1 MCGVG
6 VKSCVVILRA
16 ASGASGGTQVI
27 ILGLDTAGQSGSV
40 ALVDETQIL
49 ASFYLRQAPTLSS
62 HLLRIVDIVC
72 GQAGCR
78 LDDLG
83 GLAVGL
89 GPGGFTSLRVGLA
102 TAQGLA
108 MATGKPLVGCSAF
121 EALVA
126 FAEGWNGA
134 ICPVLEARR
143 GEVYA
148 AFYQRQ
154 GAAMHETTPGMV
166 TTPDTLCTLV
176 TERTLFV
183 GSGVRTYGALLTA
196 TLGAQAVCLES
207 APEGGLAASVARV
220 GHGRLCASTPVAWP
234 ALKPLYIRAADAR
247 LPRHVMTAAE
257 DTRTHGTPKPR
268 E

>member
-1 MCGVG
+1 ML
-6 VKSCVVILRA
+6 LRA
-16 ASGASGGTQVI
+16 VSGASGGTQVI

-49 ASFYLRQAPTLSS
+49 VSFYLCQAPTLSS
-62 HLLRIVDIVC
+62 HLLRLVDVVC
-72 GQAGCR
+72 AQAGCR
-78 LDDLG
+78 VDDLG
-83 GLAVGL
+83 GLAVSL

-126 FAEGWNGA
+126 GAEGWQGA

-143 GEVYA
+143 GQVYA

-154 GAAMHETTPGMV
+154 GAAMHEIIPGMV
-166 TTPDTLCTLV
+166 TTPDMLCTLV

-183 GSGVRTYGALLTA
+183 GSGVRTYGAVFTA
-196 TLGAQAVCLES
+196 TLGAQAVCLEG

-220 GHGRLCASTPVAWP
+220 GHGRLGATTPTAWP
-234 ALKPLYIRAADAR
+234 ALTPLYIRAADAR
-247 LPRHVMTAAE
+247 LPRHVMAAAE
-257 DTRTHGTPKPR
+257 DTRIHGTSRP
-268 E
+268 

>member
-1 MCGVG
+1 
-6 VKSCVVILRA
+6 
-16 ASGASGGTQVI
+16 VI
-27 ILGLDTAGQSGSV
+27 ILGLDTAGQASSV
-40 ALVDETQIL
+40 ALVDEMQIL

-62 HLLRIVDIVC
+62 RLLHSIDLVC
-72 GQAGCR
+72 GQVGCR
-78 LDDLG
+78 VDDLG
-83 GLAVGL
+83 GLAVDL

-126 FAEGWNGA
+126 LAEGWNGA

-148 AFYQRQ
+148 AFYHRQ
-154 GAAMHETTPGMV
+154 GAVMHETMSGMV

-176 TERTLFV
+176 TERTLFI
-183 GSGVRTYGALLTA
+183 GSGVRSYGALFTA
-196 TLGAQAVCLES
+196 TLGAQAVCLEN

-220 GHGRLCASTPVAWP
+220 GHGRLGASTPTAWP
-234 ALKPLYIRAADAR
+234 VLKPLYIRAADAR
-247 LPRHVMTAAE
+247 LPRHVMVAAG
-257 DTRTHGTPKPR
+257 DTRTHGTPQPG

>member
-1 MCGVG
+1 ML
-6 VKSCVVILRA
+6 LRA
-16 ASGASGGTQVI
+16 VSGASGGTQVI

-40 ALVDETQIL
+40 ALADETQIL
-49 ASFYLRQAPTLSS
+49 VSFSLCQALTFAS
-62 HLLRIVDIVC
+62 HLLRIVDVVC
-72 GQAGCR
+72 AQAGCHV
-78 LDDLG
+78 DDLG

-126 FAEGWNGA
+126 WAEGWNGA

-154 GAAMHETTPGMV
+154 GTAMYETTPGMV
-166 TTPDTLCTLV
+166 TTPEALCTLV

-183 GSGVRTYGALLTA
+183 GSGVRTYGALFTA

-220 GHGRLCASTPVAWP
+220 GHGRLGAATPIAWP

-247 LPRHVMTAAE
+247 LPRHVMAAAE
-257 DTRTHGTPKPR
+257 DTRTHGTPRP
-268 E
+268 

>member
-1 MCGVG
+1 M
-6 VKSCVVILRA
+6 
-16 ASGASGGTQVI
+16 I
-27 ILGLDTAGQSGSV
+27 ILGLDTASQSGSV
-40 ALVDETQIL
+40 ALVDEMQIL

-62 HLLRIVDIVC
+62 HLLRIVDVVC

-78 LDDLG
+78 VDDLG

-126 FAEGWNGA
+126 FTAGWHGA
-134 ICPVLEARR
+134 VCPVLEARR

-166 TTPDTLCTLV
+166 TTPDTLCTLA

-183 GSGVRTYGALLTA
+183 GSGVRTCGALLTA
-196 TLGAQAVCLES
+196 TLGAQAICLES
-207 APEGGLAASVARV
+207 VSEGGLAASVARV
-220 GHGRLCASTPVAWP
+220 GHGRLSASTPVPWS

-257 DTRTHGTPKPR
+257 ATRIHGTPKPG

>member
-1 MCGVG
+1 ML
-6 VKSCVVILRA
+6 LRA

-49 ASFYLRQAPTLSS
+49 VSFYLRQAPTLSS
-62 HLLRIVDIVC
+62 HLLRLVDVVC

-78 LDDLG
+78 VDDLG

-126 FAEGWNGA
+126 CAEGWHGA

-154 GAAMHETTPGMV
+154 GTAMHETTPGMV

-183 GSGVRTYGALLTA
+183 GSGVRTYGGLFTA

-220 GHGRLCASTPVAWP
+220 GHGRLCASTPTVWP
-234 ALKPLYIRAADAR
+234 ALTPLYIRAADAR
-247 LPRHVMTAAE
+247 LPRHVMAAAE
-257 DTRTHGTPKPR
+257 EPRTHSTPR
-268 E
+268 L

>member
-1 MCGVG
+1 M
-6 VKSCVVILRA
+6 ILRA
-16 ASGASGGTQVI
+16 VSGAPGGTQVI

-49 ASFYLRQAPTLSS
+49 VSFYCRQAPTLSS
-62 HLLRIVDIVC
+62 HLLRIVDVVC
-72 GQAGCR
+72 RQAGCH

-126 FAEGWNGA
+126 WAEGWNGA

-148 AFYQRQ
+148 ALYQRQ
-154 GAAMHETTPGMV
+154 GAAMHATTPGMV
-166 TTPDTLCTLV
+166 TTPETLCTLV

-183 GSGVRTYGALLTA
+183 GSGVRTYGALFTA

-207 APEGGLAASVARV
+207 GLEGGLAASVARV
-220 GHGRLCASTPVAWP
+220 GHERLGAATPTAWP
-234 ALKPLYIRAADAR
+234 ALTPLYIRAADAR
-247 LPRHVMTAAE
+247 LPRHVMAAAE
-257 DTRTHGTPKPR
+257 ATQTHGTPRP
-268 E
+268 

>member
-1 MCGVG
+1 MV
-6 VKSCVVILRA
+6 LRA

-62 HLLRIVDIVC
+62 HLLRIIDLVC
-72 GQAGCR
+72 GQMGCR
-78 LDDLG
+78 LDDLE
-83 GLAVGL
+83 GLAVSL

-154 GAAMHETTPGMV
+154 GSAMHETIPGMV
-166 TTPDTLCTLV
+166 TTPDRLFRMERLEAGAATMRALC
-176 TERTLFV
+176 
-183 GSGVRTYGALLTA
+183 ALLNR
-196 TLGAQAVCLES
+196 
-207 APEGGLAASVARV
+207 ASSR
-220 GHGRLCASTPVAWP
+220 P
-234 ALKPLYIRAADAR
+234 
-247 LPRHVMTAAE
+247 
-257 DTRTHGTPKPR
+257 PKPPICAITPSCFNFR
-268 E
+268 SVR